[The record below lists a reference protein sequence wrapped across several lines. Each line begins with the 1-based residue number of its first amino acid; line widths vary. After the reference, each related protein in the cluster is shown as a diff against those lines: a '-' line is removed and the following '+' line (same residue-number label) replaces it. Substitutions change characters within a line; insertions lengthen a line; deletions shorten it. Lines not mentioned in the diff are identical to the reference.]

1 MISIFNFSINLLIV
15 VCLFIY
21 FIFTTIDFNLKNIEY
36 FLILIIVINLFNKI
50 YIWSNFRVFIKKD
63 LNKIFKKILFN
74 DSFAKLSIVILST
87 VIPIYM
93 LMQKDIL
100 VIDIL
105 IEKASFLLV
114 SFFALIGFYLEFYI
128 KEAQKLHLI
137 CQILLGTCLLLYK
150 VWLFYLVAL

>member
-15 VCLFIY
+15 ICLFIY
-21 FIFTTIDFNLKNIEY
+21 FIFTTIDFNLENIEY
-36 FLILIIVINLFNKI
+36 FLILIIFINSFNKI

-63 LNKIFKKILFN
+63 LNKIFRDILFN
-74 DSFAKLSIVILST
+74 DSFAKLSIIILST

-100 VIDIL
+100 VVDIL

-114 SFFALIGFYLEFYI
+114 SIFALIGFYLEFYI
-128 KEAQKLHLI
+128 LEVTKI
-137 CQILLGTCLLLYK
+137 DD
-150 VWLFYLVAL
+150 

>member
-15 VCLFIY
+15 VCLFTY
-21 FIFTTIDFNLKNIEY
+21 FIFTTIDFNLKNIEF
-36 FLILIIVINLFNKI
+36 FLILMIVINSFNKI

-63 LNKIFKKILFN
+63 LNKIITEKLFN
-74 DSFAKLSIVILST
+74 VSFAKLSIIILST

-100 VIDIL
+100 VVDIL

-114 SFFALIGFYLEFYI
+114 SIFALIGFYLEFYI
-128 KEAQKLHLI
+128 LEVTKI
-137 CQILLGTCLLLYK
+137 DD
-150 VWLFYLVAL
+150 

>member
-21 FIFTTIDFNLKNIEY
+21 FIFTIIGFNLENIEY
-36 FLILIIVINLFNKI
+36 FLIPIIVINSFNKI

-63 LNKIFKKILFN
+63 LNKIFTDILFN
-74 DSFAKLSIVILST
+74 VSFAKLSIFILST

-100 VIDIL
+100 VVDIL
-105 IEKASFLLV
+105 IENASFLLV
-114 SFFALIGFYLEFYI
+114 SIFALIGFYLEFYI
-128 KEAQKLHLI
+128 LEVTKI
-137 CQILLGTCLLLYK
+137 DD
-150 VWLFYLVAL
+150 

>member
-15 VCLFIY
+15 ICLFIY
-21 FIFTTIDFNLKNIEY
+21 FIFITIDFNLKNIEY
-36 FLILIIVINLFNKI
+36 FLILIIVINSFNKI

-63 LNKIFKKILFN
+63 LNKIFKDILFN
-74 DSFAKLSIVILST
+74 DSFAKLSIIILST

-100 VIDIL
+100 VVDIL

-114 SFFALIGFYLEFYI
+114 SIFALIGFYLEFYI
-128 KEAQKLHLI
+128 LEVTKI
-137 CQILLGTCLLLYK
+137 DD
-150 VWLFYLVAL
+150 

>member
-1 MISIFNFSINLLIV
+1 MISIFNFTINLLIV

-21 FIFTTIDFNLKNIEY
+21 FIFTTIDFNLDNTEY
-36 FLILIIVINLFNKI
+36 FLILIIVINSFNKI

-63 LNKIFKKILFN
+63 LNKIFKDILFN

-93 LMQKDIL
+93 LIQKDIL

-105 IEKASFLLV
+105 IKKVSFLLV
-114 SFFALIGFYLEFYI
+114 SIFALIGFYLEFYI
-128 KEAQKLHLI
+128 LEVTKI
-137 CQILLGTCLLLYK
+137 DD
-150 VWLFYLVAL
+150 

>member
-1 MISIFNFSINLLIV
+1 MISIFNFSINILIV

-36 FLILIIVINLFNKI
+36 FLILIIVINSFNKI

-63 LNKIFKKILFN
+63 LNKIFTDILFN
-74 DSFAKLSIVILST
+74 VSFAKLSIIILST

-93 LMQKDIL
+93 LLQKDIL

-114 SFFALIGFYLEFYI
+114 SIFALIGFYLEFYI
-128 KEAQKLHLI
+128 LEVTKI
-137 CQILLGTCLLLYK
+137 DD
-150 VWLFYLVAL
+150 

>member
-21 FIFTTIDFNLKNIEY
+21 FVFTTIEFNLKNIEY
-36 FLILIIVINLFNKI
+36 FLILLIVINSFNKI

-63 LNKIFKKILFN
+63 LNKIFKDILFN
-74 DSFAKLSIVILST
+74 DSFAKLSIIILST
-87 VIPIYM
+87 IIPIYM
-93 LMQKDIL
+93 LIQKDIL
-100 VIDIL
+100 VVDIL

-128 KEAQKLHLI
+128 LQVTK
-137 CQILLGTCLLLYK
+137 TDD
-150 VWLFYLVAL
+150 

>member
-21 FIFTTIDFNLKNIEY
+21 FIFTTIGFNLENIEY
-36 FLILIIVINLFNKI
+36 FLILIIVINSFNKI

-63 LNKIFKKILFN
+63 LNKIFTDILFN
-74 DSFAKLSIVILST
+74 DAFAKLSIIILST

-100 VIDIL
+100 VVDIL

-114 SFFALIGFYLEFYI
+114 SIFALIGFYLEFYI
-128 KEAQKLHLI
+128 LEVTKI
-137 CQILLGTCLLLYK
+137 DD
-150 VWLFYLVAL
+150 

>member
-63 LNKIFKKILFN
+63 LNKIFKDILFN

-100 VIDIL
+100 VIDVL

-114 SFFALIGFYLEFYI
+114 SIFALIGFYLEFYI
-128 KEAQKLHLI
+128 LEVTKI
-137 CQILLGTCLLLYK
+137 DD
-150 VWLFYLVAL
+150 

>member
-36 FLILIIVINLFNKI
+36 FLIVIIIINSFNKI

-63 LNKIFKKILFN
+63 LNKIFKDILFN
-74 DSFAKLSIVILST
+74 DSFAKLSIIILST

-100 VIDIL
+100 VVDIL

-114 SFFALIGFYLEFYI
+114 SIFALIGFYLEFYI
-128 KEAQKLHLI
+128 LEVTKI
-137 CQILLGTCLLLYK
+137 DD
-150 VWLFYLVAL
+150 

>member
-21 FIFTTIDFNLKNIEY
+21 FIFITIGFNLKNIEY
-36 FLILIIVINLFNKI
+36 FLILIIVINSFNKI
-50 YIWSNFRVFIKKD
+50 YIWSKFRVFIKKD
-63 LNKIFKKILFN
+63 LNKIFKDILFN
-74 DSFAKLSIVILST
+74 VSFAKLSIVILST

-114 SFFALIGFYLEFYI
+114 SIFALIGFYLEFYI
-128 KEAQKLHLI
+128 LEVTKI
-137 CQILLGTCLLLYK
+137 DD
-150 VWLFYLVAL
+150 

>member
-1 MISIFNFSINLLIV
+1 MISIFNFATNLLIV

-36 FLILIIVINLFNKI
+36 FLIVLIVINSFNKI

-63 LNKIFKKILFN
+63 LNKIFTDILFN
-74 DSFAKLSIVILST
+74 VSFAKLSIIILST

-100 VIDIL
+100 VVDIL

-114 SFFALIGFYLEFYI
+114 SIFALIGFYLEFYI
-128 KEAQKLHLI
+128 LEVTKI
-137 CQILLGTCLLLYK
+137 DD
-150 VWLFYLVAL
+150 

>member
-36 FLILIIVINLFNKI
+36 FLILLIVINSFNKI
-50 YIWSNFRVFIKKD
+50 YIWSNFRVFIKKN
-63 LNKIFKKILFN
+63 LNKIFKDILFN
-74 DSFAKLSIVILST
+74 DSFAKLSIIILST

-100 VIDIL
+100 VVDIL
-105 IEKASFLLV
+105 IEKASLLLV
-114 SFFALIGFYLEFYI
+114 SIFALIGFYLEFYI
-128 KEAQKLHLI
+128 LEVTKI
-137 CQILLGTCLLLYK
+137 DD
-150 VWLFYLVAL
+150 

>member
-21 FIFTTIDFNLKNIEY
+21 FIFTTIDFNLVNIEY
-36 FLILIIVINLFNKI
+36 FLILIIVINSFNKI

-63 LNKIFKKILFN
+63 LNKIFTDILFN
-74 DSFAKLSIVILST
+74 VSFAKLSIIILST

-100 VIDIL
+100 VVDIL

-114 SFFALIGFYLEFYI
+114 SIFALIGFYLEFYI
-128 KEAQKLHLI
+128 LEVTKI
-137 CQILLGTCLLLYK
+137 DD
-150 VWLFYLVAL
+150 

>member
-36 FLILIIVINLFNKI
+36 VLILMIVINSFNKI

-63 LNKIFKKILFN
+63 LNKIFKDILFN
-74 DSFAKLSIVILST
+74 DSFTKLSIIILST

-100 VIDIL
+100 VVDIL

-114 SFFALIGFYLEFYI
+114 SIFALIGFYLEFYI
-128 KEAQKLHLI
+128 LEVTKI
-137 CQILLGTCLLLYK
+137 DD
-150 VWLFYLVAL
+150 

>member
-1 MISIFNFSINLLIV
+1 MISIFNFSTNLLIV

-36 FLILIIVINLFNKI
+36 FLILIIVINSFNKI
-50 YIWSNFRVFIKKD
+50 YIWSNFRLFIKKD
-63 LNKIFKKILFN
+63 LNKIFTDILFN
-74 DSFAKLSIVILST
+74 VSFAKLTIIILST

-93 LMQKDIL
+93 LLQKDIL

-114 SFFALIGFYLEFYI
+114 SIFALIGFYLEFYI
-128 KEAQKLHLI
+128 LEVIKI
-137 CQILLGTCLLLYK
+137 DD
-150 VWLFYLVAL
+150 

>member
-21 FIFTTIDFNLKNIEY
+21 FIFTTIGFNLENIEY
-36 FLILIIVINLFNKI
+36 FLILIIVINSFNKI

-63 LNKIFKKILFN
+63 LNKIFKDIIFN
-74 DSFAKLSIVILST
+74 ESFAKLSVIILST
-87 VIPIYM
+87 VVPIYM

-114 SFFALIGFYLEFYI
+114 SIFALIGFYLEFYI
-128 KEAQKLHLI
+128 LEVTKI
-137 CQILLGTCLLLYK
+137 DD
-150 VWLFYLVAL
+150 

>member
-36 FLILIIVINLFNKI
+36 FLILLIVINSFNKI
-50 YIWSNFRVFIKKD
+50 YIWSNFRVFIKKN
-63 LNKIFKKILFN
+63 LYKIFKDILFN
-74 DSFAKLSIVILST
+74 DSFAKLSIIILST

-93 LMQKDIL
+93 LLQKDIL

-114 SFFALIGFYLEFYI
+114 SIFALIGFYLEFYI
-128 KEAQKLHLI
+128 LEVTKI
-137 CQILLGTCLLLYK
+137 DD
-150 VWLFYLVAL
+150 

>member
-1 MISIFNFSINLLIV
+1 MISIFNFSINFLII

-21 FIFTTIDFNLKNIEY
+21 FIFTTVDINLKNIEY
-36 FLILIIVINLFNKI
+36 FLILIIVINSFNKI

-63 LNKIFKKILFN
+63 LNKIFKDILFN
-74 DSFAKLSIVILST
+74 DSFAKLSIIILST

-93 LMQKDIL
+93 LLQKDIL

-114 SFFALIGFYLEFYI
+114 SIFALIGFYLEFYI
-128 KEAQKLHLI
+128 LEVTKI
-137 CQILLGTCLLLYK
+137 DD
-150 VWLFYLVAL
+150 

>member
-36 FLILIIVINLFNKI
+36 LLILIIVINSFNKI
-50 YIWSNFRVFIKKD
+50 YVWSNFRVFIKKD
-63 LNKIFKKILFN
+63 LNKIFTDILFN
-74 DSFAKLSIVILST
+74 VSFAKLTIIILST

-93 LMQKDIL
+93 LLQKDIL

-105 IEKASFLLV
+105 IEKATFLLV
-114 SFFALIGFYLEFYI
+114 SIFALIGFYLEFYI
-128 KEAQKLHLI
+128 FEVTKI
-137 CQILLGTCLLLYK
+137 DD
-150 VWLFYLVAL
+150 

>member
-21 FIFTTIDFNLKNIEY
+21 FVFTTIDFNLKNIEY
-36 FLILIIVINLFNKI
+36 FLILIIVINSFNKI
-50 YIWSNFRVFIKKD
+50 YIWSNFRVFIKED
-63 LNKIFKKILFN
+63 LNKIFKDILFN
-74 DSFAKLSIVILST
+74 DSFAKLSIIILST

-100 VIDIL
+100 VVDIL

-114 SFFALIGFYLEFYI
+114 SIFALIGFYLEFYI
-128 KEAQKLHLI
+128 LEVTKI
-137 CQILLGTCLLLYK
+137 DD
-150 VWLFYLVAL
+150 

>member
-36 FLILIIVINLFNKI
+36 FLILLIVINSFNKI
-50 YIWSNFRVFIKKD
+50 YIWSNFRVFIKKN
-63 LNKIFKKILFN
+63 LYKIFKDILFN
-74 DSFAKLSIVILST
+74 DSFAKLSIIILST

-93 LMQKDIL
+93 LLQKDIL
-100 VIDIL
+100 VINIL
-105 IEKASFLLV
+105 IEKVSFLLV

-128 KEAQKLHLI
+128 LEVTKI
-137 CQILLGTCLLLYK
+137 DD
-150 VWLFYLVAL
+150 

>member
-21 FIFTTIDFNLKNIEY
+21 FIFTTIGFNFENIEY
-36 FLILIIVINLFNKI
+36 FLILIIVINSFNKI

-63 LNKIFKKILFN
+63 LNKTFKDILFN
-74 DSFAKLSIVILST
+74 ASFTKLSIVILST

-100 VIDIL
+100 VVDIL

-128 KEAQKLHLI
+128 LEVTKI
-137 CQILLGTCLLLYK
+137 DD
-150 VWLFYLVAL
+150 

>member
-21 FIFTTIDFNLKNIEY
+21 FIFTTIGFNLENIEY
-36 FLILIIVINLFNKI
+36 FLILIIVINSFNKI
-50 YIWSNFRVFIKKD
+50 YIWSSFKVFIKKD
-63 LNKIFKKILFN
+63 LNKIFKDILFN

-114 SFFALIGFYLEFYI
+114 SIFALIGFYLEFYI
-128 KEAQKLHLI
+128 LEVTKI
-137 CQILLGTCLLLYK
+137 DD
-150 VWLFYLVAL
+150 

>member
-21 FIFTTIDFNLKNIEY
+21 FIFTTIGFNLENIEY
-36 FLILIIVINLFNKI
+36 FLILIIVINSFNKI

-63 LNKIFKKILFN
+63 LNKIFKDILFN

-100 VIDIL
+100 VVDIF

-114 SFFALIGFYLEFYI
+114 SIFALIGFYLEFYI
-128 KEAQKLHLI
+128 LELTKI
-137 CQILLGTCLLLYK
+137 DD
-150 VWLFYLVAL
+150 